1 MIFAVWFLW
10 AMWNRRIQKWKGSV
24 LSIAERP
31 FRHVSSSDI
40 ERCVCVDWAINRK
53 IKSVS
58 EFDFI
63 GVIEILKDVAVDV
76 LRKVRK
82 EFKEDRQTVSD
93 ILEV

>member
-1 MIFAVWFLW
+1 M
-10 AMWNRRIQKWKGSV
+10 
-24 LSIAERP
+24 
-31 FRHVSSSDI
+31 
-40 ERCVCVDWAINRK
+40 CVDWAINRK

-63 GVIEILKDVAVDV
+63 GVIETLKDIAVDV

>member
-10 AMWNRRIQKWKGSV
+10 AMWNKRIQKWKGSV

-63 GVIEILKDVAVDV
+63 GVIEILKDNAVDV

-82 EFKEDRQTVSD
+82 EFKEDRQILSD

>member
-10 AMWNRRIQKWKGSV
+10 AMWNKRIQKWKGSV

-63 GVIEILKDVAVDV
+63 GVIEILKDIAVDV

-82 EFKEDRQTVSD
+82 ESKEDRQVVSD
-93 ILEV
+93 ISEV